1 MEPKRIS
8 LLNNILRWFA
18 PDLQRGLSPVLLQTL
33 SETAAWCSQRER
45 LGSSFRSPELDPSAI
60 LEMPKFPD
68 DKESIKA
75 WIEVKRDSY
84 RRATQWINQTR
95 SELLKAAGIETLTAT
110 DALSKI
116 KLLVYEPLE
125 TVDDGAAEAASIGF
139 YDLQDAPPWDTWF
152 LYADRAVFCCVPE
165 FSITRAQDGID
176 ANPVD
181 CIHWANWS
189 RLAHKES

>member
-1 MEPKRIS
+1 MLES
-8 LLNNILRWFA
+8 E
-18 PDLQRGLSPVLLQTL
+18 LSPALLKVISEAATWCVYGQL
-33 SETAAWCSQRER
+33 SDRP
-45 LGSSFRSPELDPSAI
+45 FRSPELDPSAL
-60 LEMPKFPD
+60 LEMSKFPND
-68 DKESIKA
+68 EESIEA

-84 RRATQWINQTR
+84 RLATLWINQTR
-95 SELLKAAGIETLTAT
+95 FELLKAAGIETLKAT

-139 YDLQDAPPWDTWF
+139 YDLHDAPPWDTWF
-152 LYADRAVFCCVPE
+152 LYADRAVFCCVPK
-165 FSITRAQDGID
+165 FSIPRAQDGID

-189 RLAHKES
+189 RLAHLGSQYALR